1 MTLVASSPCIADGS
15 VFSLGHAGSIVDGS
29 VVDGIVVD
37 GSVVDGGVVNG
48 SIVDGSVVDGSLF
61 HNHTVMLNFIGRMR

>member
-1 MTLVASSPCIADGS
+1 MLRLLLASLTVASSPCIADGS

-37 GSVVDGGVVNG
+37 GSVVDGGVVDG
-48 SIVDGSVVDGSLF
+48 GVVDGSVVDGS
-61 HNHTVMLNFIGRMR
+61 VVDRRR

>member
-37 GSVVDGGVVNG
+37 GSVVDGSV
-48 SIVDGSVVDGSLF
+48 VDGSVVDGSLF
-61 HNHTVMLNFIGRMR
+61 HNHTVMLNFIGCMR

>member
-15 VFSLGHAGSIVDGS
+15 VFSLGHAGSIIDGS

-37 GSVVDGGVVNG
+37 GSVVDV
-48 SIVDGSVVDGSLF
+48 SVVDGSVF
-61 HNHTVMLNFIGRMR
+61 HNNTVMLGIIGRMR